1 VRAAPALAACSALAL
16 ALALALAACRRAP
29 AGPPPGSADDLA
41 AYLGRLAADPEAAA
55 RELPRWPL
63 DRALWQRTVVE
74 PYRARWEE
82 LAPAARLRALAG
94 QLRPGAVTVRR
105 HYADDPRLTPGQL
118 WQRWALPPLYPS
130 FVAELDGRPL
140 DAVFLHDGA
149 RWRTLAGLDDL
160 IYARVHALD
169 PSCAAFLLAV
179 TASHDCASGAWAV
192 ADAALRAP
200 PPTPPPIPSPTPPTP
215 EPLPP
220 AAPAPAD
227 RDRFGRTC
235 HIAANLCG
243 KRSP

>member
-1 VRAAPALAACSALAL
+1 MRAAPALAACT

-41 AYLGRLAADPEAAA
+41 AYLGRLAAGDPAVAA
-55 RELPRWPL
+55 RELAGWPL

-74 PYRARWEE
+74 PYRARWDE

-140 DAVFLHDGA
+140 DTVFLHDGA
-149 RWRTLAGLDDL
+149 RWRSLAGLDDL
-160 IYARVHALD
+160 IFARVHALD
-169 PSCAAFLLAV
+169 PGCAAYLPAV
-179 TASHDCASGAWAV
+179 TASASCASGAWAV

-200 PPTPPPIPSPTPPTP
+200 SPT
-215 EPLPP
+215 LPP
-220 AAPAPAD
+220 AAPAATATG
-227 RDRFGRTC
+227 RDRFDRTC